1 MSPEAATFP
10 RLSGVFHP
18 IASSSGYETNL
29 PTAVCDLATGL
40 ADYTRLQSARVRMF
54 HGLAGKTGE
63 AVKARVA
70 KA

>member
-10 RLSGVFHP
+10 RLSGVSHP
-18 IASSSGYETNL
+18 IASSSGSETNL

-54 HGLAGKTGE
+54 HGLAGETGE